1 MEARFTVNGAPQG
14 KARPRFAR
22 AGDKVVTYTP
32 TETSAYEEFV
42 RWSYW
47 KENKGERLSGAL
59 EASIVGFFPIPKS
72 ETKKRKALME
82 EGKIFYTKK
91 IDCDNLAKII
101 LDALNGVAY
110 DDDKQICR
118 LQVDKRYGTEP
129 RVEVVLR
136 ELEIV

>member
-1 MEARFTVNGAPQG
+1 M
-14 KARPRFAR
+14 
-22 AGDKVVTYTP
+22 
-32 TETSAYEEFV
+32 
-42 RWSYW
+42 
-47 KENKGERLSGAL
+47 SGAL
-59 EASIVGFFPIPKS
+59 EASIVGFFPIPRS

-118 LQVDKRYGTEP
+118 LQVDKRYGSEP